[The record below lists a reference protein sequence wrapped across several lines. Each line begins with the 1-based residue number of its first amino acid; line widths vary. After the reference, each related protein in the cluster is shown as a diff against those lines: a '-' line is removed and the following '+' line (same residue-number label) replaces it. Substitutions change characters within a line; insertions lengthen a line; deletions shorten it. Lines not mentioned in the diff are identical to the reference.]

1 MNLTNSSNKKS
12 WKALCCQ
19 VSTLNFNI
27 AGPGLQSQLWYFIIV
42 NSSFQDTMVKVCK
55 KYEKLFLLLSNYW
68 MRLSMISWIIKT
80 KVWGS
85 IICDIMGQPNSII
98 VLLYIFQTA
107 KEDTFLWVCLSMR
120 TLHRWGAWKLGR
132 LWSQHDECNIHLRYC
147 ICSGNFTHYCTLIE
161 CSNAQS
167 DFSW

>member
-12 WKALCCQ
+12 WKALSCQ

-27 AGPGLQSQLWYFIIV
+27 GGPGLQSQLWYFIIV
-42 NSSFQDTMVKVCK
+42 NSSLQDTMVTEHK

-80 KVWGS
+80 NVWGL

-107 KEDTFLWVCLSMR
+107 KEDTSLSLLKYENTIQMR
-120 TLHRWGAWKLGR
+120 GLETRQTLKSTWWMQYPPRVL
-132 LWSQHDECNIHLRYC
+132 HL
-147 ICSGNFTHYCTLIE
+147 
-161 CSNAQS
+161 
-167 DFSW
+167 

>member
-1 MNLTNSSNKKS
+1 MNLTNSSS
-12 WKALCCQ
+12 CCQ
-19 VSTLNFNI
+19 VSILNFNI

-42 NSSFQDTMVKVCK
+42 NSSLQDTMVTVHK
-55 KYEKLFLLLSNYW
+55 KHEKLFLLLSNYW

-147 ICSGNFTHYCTLIE
+147 ICSGNFTHNCTLIE
-161 CSNAQS
+161 CSNALS

>member
-1 MNLTNSSNKKS
+1 MNLTNSSNNKS
-12 WKALCCQ
+12 WKALSCQ

-27 AGPGLQSQLWYFIIV
+27 GGPGLQSQLWYFIIV
-42 NSSFQDTMVKVCK
+42 NSSLQDTMVTEHK

-80 KVWGS
+80 NVWGL

-107 KEDTFLWVCLSMR
+107 KEDTSLSLLKYENTIQMR
-120 TLHRWGAWKLGR
+120 GLETRQTLKSTWWMQYPPKVL
-132 LWSQHDECNIHLRYC
+132 HL
-147 ICSGNFTHYCTLIE
+147 
-161 CSNAQS
+161 
-167 DFSW
+167 

>member
-12 WKALCCQ
+12 WKALSCQ

-27 AGPGLQSQLWYFIIV
+27 GGPGLQSQLWYFIIV
-42 NSSFQDTMVKVCK
+42 NSSLQDTMVTEHK

-80 KVWGS
+80 NVWGL

-107 KEDTFLWVCLSMR
+107 KEDTSLSLLKYENTTQMR
-120 TLHRWGAWKLGR
+120 GLETRQTLKSTWWMQYPPKVL
-132 LWSQHDECNIHLRYC
+132 HL
-147 ICSGNFTHYCTLIE
+147 
-161 CSNAQS
+161 
-167 DFSW
+167 

>member
-12 WKALCCQ
+12 WKALSCQ

-27 AGPGLQSQLWYFIIV
+27 GGPGLQSQLWYFITV
-42 NSSFQDTMVKVCK
+42 NSSLQDTMVTEHK

-80 KVWGS
+80 NVWGL

-107 KEDTFLWVCLSMR
+107 KEDTSLSLLKYENTIQMR
-120 TLHRWGAWKLGR
+120 GLETRQTLKSTWWMQYPPKVL
-132 LWSQHDECNIHLRYC
+132 HL
-147 ICSGNFTHYCTLIE
+147 
-161 CSNAQS
+161 
-167 DFSW
+167 

>member
-12 WKALCCQ
+12 WKALSCQ

-27 AGPGLQSQLWYFIIV
+27 GGPGLQSQLWYFIIV
-42 NSSFQDTMVKVCK
+42 NSSLQDTMVTVHK

-80 KVWGS
+80 NVWGL

-107 KEDTFLWVCLSMR
+107 KEDTSLSLLKYENTIQMR
-120 TLHRWGAWKLGR
+120 GLETRQTLKSTWWMQYPPKVL
-132 LWSQHDECNIHLRYC
+132 HL
-147 ICSGNFTHYCTLIE
+147 
-161 CSNAQS
+161 
-167 DFSW
+167 

>member
-12 WKALCCQ
+12 WKALSCQ

-27 AGPGLQSQLWYFIIV
+27 GGPGLQSQLWYFIIV
-42 NSSFQDTMVKVCK
+42 NSSLQDTMVTEHK

-80 KVWGS
+80 NVWRL

-98 VLLYIFQTA
+98 VLLCIFQTA
-107 KEDTFLWVCLSMR
+107 KEDTSLSLLKCENTTQMR
-120 TLHRWGAWKLGR
+120 GLETRQTLKSTWWMQYPPKVL
-132 LWSQHDECNIHLRYC
+132 HL
-147 ICSGNFTHYCTLIE
+147 
-161 CSNAQS
+161 
-167 DFSW
+167 

>member
-12 WKALCCQ
+12 WKALSCQ

-27 AGPGLQSQLWYFIIV
+27 AGPGLQSQLLYFIIV
-42 NSSFQDTMVKVCK
+42 NSSLQDTMVTLHK

-80 KVWGS
+80 NVWGS

-107 KEDTFLWVCLSMR
+107 KEDTSLSLLKYENTTQMR
-120 TLHRWGAWKLGR
+120 GLETRQTLKSTWWMQYPPKVL
-132 LWSQHDECNIHLRYC
+132 HL
-147 ICSGNFTHYCTLIE
+147 
-161 CSNAQS
+161 
-167 DFSW
+167 

>member
-1 MNLTNSSNKKS
+1 MNLTSSS
-12 WKALCCQ
+12 SCCQ

-42 NSSFQDTMVKVCK
+42 NSSLQDTMVTVHK

-98 VLLYIFQTA
+98 VLLCIFQTA
-107 KEDTFLWVCLSMR
+107 KEDTSLSLLKYENTTQMR
-120 TLHRWGAWKLGR
+120 GLETTQTLKSTWWMQYPPKVL
-132 LWSQHDECNIHLRYC
+132 HL
-147 ICSGNFTHYCTLIE
+147 
-161 CSNAQS
+161 
-167 DFSW
+167 

>member
-12 WKALCCQ
+12 WKALSCQ

-27 AGPGLQSQLWYFIIV
+27 GGPGLQSQLWYFIIV
-42 NSSFQDTMVKVCK
+42 NSSLQDTMVKEHK

-80 KVWGS
+80 NVWGL

-107 KEDTFLWVCLSMR
+107 KEDTSLSLLKYENTIQMR
-120 TLHRWGAWKLGR
+120 GLETRQTLKSTWWMQYPPKVL
-132 LWSQHDECNIHLRYC
+132 HL
-147 ICSGNFTHYCTLIE
+147 
-161 CSNAQS
+161 
-167 DFSW
+167 

>member
-12 WKALCCQ
+12 WNALSCQ

-27 AGPGLQSQLWYFIIV
+27 GGPGLQSQLWYFIIV
-42 NSSFQDTMVKVCK
+42 NSSLQDTMVTEHK

-80 KVWGS
+80 NVWGL

-107 KEDTFLWVCLSMR
+107 KEDTSLSLLKYENTIQMR
-120 TLHRWGAWKLGR
+120 GLETRQTLKSTWWMQYPPKVL
-132 LWSQHDECNIHLRYC
+132 HL
-147 ICSGNFTHYCTLIE
+147 
-161 CSNAQS
+161 
-167 DFSW
+167 

>member
-27 AGPGLQSQLWYFIIV
+27 AGPGLQSQLWYFITV
-42 NSSFQDTMVKVCK
+42 NSSLQDTMVTVHK

-68 MRLSMISWIIKT
+68 TRLSMISWIIKT

-98 VLLYIFQTA
+98 VLLCIFQTA
-107 KEDTFLWVCLSMR
+107 KDDTSLSLLKYENTTQIMGLETR
-120 TLHRWGAWKLGR
+120 QTLNSTW
-132 LWSQHDECNIHLRYC
+132 
-147 ICSGNFTHYCTLIE
+147 
-161 CSNAQS
+161 
-167 DFSW
+167 

>member
-12 WKALCCQ
+12 WKALSCQ

-27 AGPGLQSQLWYFIIV
+27 GGPGLQSQLWYFIIV
-42 NSSFQDTMVKVCK
+42 NSSLQDTMVTEHK

-80 KVWGS
+80 NVWGL

-107 KEDTFLWVCLSMR
+107 KEDTSLSLLKYENTTQMR
-120 TLHRWGAWKLGR
+120 GMETRQTLKSTWWMQYPPKVL
-132 LWSQHDECNIHLRYC
+132 HL
-147 ICSGNFTHYCTLIE
+147 
-161 CSNAQS
+161 
-167 DFSW
+167 

>member
-27 AGPGLQSQLWYFIIV
+27 AGPGLQSQLWYFITV
-42 NSSFQDTMVKVCK
+42 NSSLQDTMVTVHK

-98 VLLYIFQTA
+98 VLLCIFQTA
-107 KEDTFLWVCLSMR
+107 KDDTSLSLLKYENTTQIMGLETR
-120 TLHRWGAWKLGR
+120 QTLKSTWWMQYPPKVL
-132 LWSQHDECNIHLRYC
+132 HL
-147 ICSGNFTHYCTLIE
+147 
-161 CSNAQS
+161 
-167 DFSW
+167 

>member
-1 MNLTNSSNKKS
+1 MNLTNSSS
-12 WKALCCQ
+12 CCQ

-27 AGPGLQSQLWYFIIV
+27 AGPGLSSQLWYFIIV
-42 NSSFQDTMVKVCK
+42 NSSLQDTMVTVHK
-55 KYEKLFLLLSNYW
+55 KHEKLFLLLSNYW
-68 MRLSMISWIIKT
+68 IRLSMIWIIKT

-147 ICSGNFTHYCTLIE
+147 ICSGNFTHYCTLTE

>member
-12 WKALCCQ
+12 WKALSCQ

-27 AGPGLQSQLWYFIIV
+27 GGPGLQSQLWYFIIV
-42 NSSFQDTMVKVCK
+42 NSSLQDTMVTEHK

-98 VLLYIFQTA
+98 VLLCIFQTA
-107 KEDTFLWVCLSMR
+107 KEDTSLSLLKYENTTQMR
-120 TLHRWGAWKLGR
+120 GLETRQTLKSTWWMQYPPKVL
-132 LWSQHDECNIHLRYC
+132 HL
-147 ICSGNFTHYCTLIE
+147 
-161 CSNAQS
+161 
-167 DFSW
+167 

>member
-12 WKALCCQ
+12 WKALSCQ

-27 AGPGLQSQLWYFIIV
+27 GGPGLQSQLWYFIIV
-42 NSSFQDTMVKVCK
+42 NSSLQDTMVTEHK

-98 VLLYIFQTA
+98 VLLCIFQTA
-107 KEDTFLWVCLSMR
+107 KEDTSLSLLKYENTIQMR
-120 TLHRWGAWKLGR
+120 GLETRQTLKSTWWMQYPPKVL
-132 LWSQHDECNIHLRYC
+132 HL
-147 ICSGNFTHYCTLIE
+147 
-161 CSNAQS
+161 
-167 DFSW
+167 

>member
-27 AGPGLQSQLWYFIIV
+27 AGPGLQSQLWYFITV
-42 NSSFQDTMVKVCK
+42 NSSLQDTMVTVHK

-68 MRLSMISWIIKT
+68 TRLSMISWIIKT

-98 VLLYIFQTA
+98 VLLCIFQTA
-107 KEDTFLWVCLSMR
+107 KDDTSLSLLKYENTTQIMGLETR
-120 TLHRWGAWKLGR
+120 QTLKSTWWMQYPPKVL
-132 LWSQHDECNIHLRYC
+132 HL
-147 ICSGNFTHYCTLIE
+147 
-161 CSNAQS
+161 
-167 DFSW
+167 

>member
-12 WKALCCQ
+12 WKALSCQ

-27 AGPGLQSQLWYFIIV
+27 GGPGLQSQLWYFIIV
-42 NSSFQDTMVKVCK
+42 NSSLQDTMVTEHK

-80 KVWGS
+80 NVWGL

-107 KEDTFLWVCLSMR
+107 KEDTSLSLLKYENTIQMR
-120 TLHRWGAWKLGR
+120 GLETRQTLKSTWWMQNPPKVL
-132 LWSQHDECNIHLRYC
+132 HL
-147 ICSGNFTHYCTLIE
+147 
-161 CSNAQS
+161 
-167 DFSW
+167 

>member
-1 MNLTNSSNKKS
+1 MNLTNSSS
-12 WKALCCQ
+12 CCQ

-27 AGPGLQSQLWYFIIV
+27 AGSGLQSQLWYFIIV
-42 NSSFQDTMVKVCK
+42 NSSLQDTMVTVHK
-55 KYEKLFLLLSNYW
+55 KHEKLFLLLSNYW
-68 MRLSMISWIIKT
+68 IRLSMIWIIKT

-132 LWSQHDECNIHLRYC
+132 LWSQHDECNIQLRYC
-147 ICSGNFTHYCTLIE
+147 ICSGNFTHNCTLIE
-161 CSNAQS
+161 CSNALS

>member
-12 WKALCCQ
+12 WKALSCQ

-27 AGPGLQSQLWYFIIV
+27 GGPGLQSQLWYFIIV
-42 NSSFQDTMVKVCK
+42 NSSLQDTMVTEHK

-68 MRLSMISWIIKT
+68 MRLSIISWIIKT
-80 KVWGS
+80 NVWGL

-107 KEDTFLWVCLSMR
+107 KEDTSLSLLKYENTIQMR
-120 TLHRWGAWKLGR
+120 GLETRQTLKSTWWMQYPPKVL
-132 LWSQHDECNIHLRYC
+132 HL
-147 ICSGNFTHYCTLIE
+147 
-161 CSNAQS
+161 
-167 DFSW
+167 

>member
-27 AGPGLQSQLWYFIIV
+27 AGPGLQSQLWYFITV
-42 NSSFQDTMVKVCK
+42 NSSLQDTMVTVHK

-68 MRLSMISWIIKT
+68 TRLSMISWIIKT

-98 VLLYIFQTA
+98 VLLCIFQTA
-107 KEDTFLWVCLSMR
+107 KEDTSLSLLKYENTTQMR
-120 TLHRWGAWKLGR
+120 GLETRQTLKSTWWMQYPPKVL
-132 LWSQHDECNIHLRYC
+132 HL
-147 ICSGNFTHYCTLIE
+147 
-161 CSNAQS
+161 
-167 DFSW
+167 

>member
-1 MNLTNSSNKKS
+1 MNLTNSSS
-12 WKALCCQ
+12 CCQ

-27 AGPGLQSQLWYFIIV
+27 AGPGLQSQLLYFIIV
-42 NSSFQDTMVKVCK
+42 NSSLQDTMVTLHK

-80 KVWGS
+80 NVWGL

-107 KEDTFLWVCLSMR
+107 KEDTSLSLLKYENTIQMR
-120 TLHRWGAWKLGR
+120 GLETRQTLKSTWWMQYPPKVL
-132 LWSQHDECNIHLRYC
+132 HL
-147 ICSGNFTHYCTLIE
+147 
-161 CSNAQS
+161 
-167 DFSW
+167 

>member
-12 WKALCCQ
+12 WKALSCQ

-27 AGPGLQSQLWYFIIV
+27 GGPGLQSQLWYFIIV
-42 NSSFQDTMVKVCK
+42 NSSLQDTMVTEHK

-80 KVWGS
+80 NVWGL

-107 KEDTFLWVCLSMR
+107 KEDTSLSLLKYENTIQMR
-120 TLHRWGAWKLGR
+120 GLETRQTLKSTWWMQYPPKVL
-132 LWSQHDECNIHLRYC
+132 HL
-147 ICSGNFTHYCTLIE
+147 
-161 CSNAQS
+161 
-167 DFSW
+167 

>member
-12 WKALCCQ
+12 WKALSCQ

-27 AGPGLQSQLWYFIIV
+27 GGPGLQSQLWYFIIV
-42 NSSFQDTMVKVCK
+42 NSSLQDTMVTVHK
-55 KYEKLFLLLSNYW
+55 KHEKLFLLLSNYW

-80 KVWGS
+80 NVWGL

-107 KEDTFLWVCLSMR
+107 KEDTSLSLLKYENTIHMR
-120 TLHRWGAWKLGR
+120 GLETRQTLKSTWWMQYPPKVL
-132 LWSQHDECNIHLRYC
+132 HL
-147 ICSGNFTHYCTLIE
+147 
-161 CSNAQS
+161 
-167 DFSW
+167 